1 MALATF
7 TRRPRRGRTLPIAAA
22 FAAVALM
29 VSACGGNPEGG
40 QVAERGSLLPR
51 PPAPTLEQMRTF
63 RDREEWT
70 AVAAA
75 GTRFLEDDPDHPEV
89 LLMVGDAELQL
100 GRPGR
105 AVGHFA
111 AVQQTGRFTAEALQ
125 GQGLSL
131 LALGQAGQ
139 AFEPLE
145 RAVAADPA
153 LWRAWNGL
161 GIAHDR
167 REEWA
172 DASAAYR
179 KAQELRPGSAAIA
192 NNLGISLIMQDRYE
206 DAVEALTAAVRLD
219 RSNAQARSNLR
230 FAYALQGR
238 YLEAMAGVTR
248 EELPDVL
255 NNVGYAAMLKA
266 DFDAAEAYL
275 TRALEVSP
283 RHHAEAERNL
293 DMLRLRREAEAMAA
307 QS

>member
-1 MALATF
+1 MALAKIDPW
-7 TRRPRRGRTLPIAAA
+7 PRRGRTAPVAAMLT
-22 FAAVALM
+22 VLALTLA
-29 VSACGGNPEGG
+29 ACGGTPEGE
-40 QVAERGSLLPR
+40 QLVERGSLLPK

-75 GTRFLEDDPDHPEV
+75 GTRFLEENPGHPEV
-89 LLMVGDAELQL
+89 LLMVGDAQLKL
-100 GRPGR
+100 GRPGE
-105 AVGHFA
+105 AIGHFA
-111 AVQQTGRFTAEALQ
+111 AVQQTGRFTAEAQQ

-139 AFEPLE
+139 AMEPLE
-145 RAVAADPA
+145 RAIAADSS

-172 DASAAYR
+172 EASAAYR
-179 KAQELRPGSAAIA
+179 KAQELQPASAAIA
-192 NNLGISLIMQDRYE
+192 NNLGISLIMQERYE

-293 DMLRLRREAEAMAA
+293 DLLRLRREAEAMAA